1 MIVSVLFI
9 LLLITHLIFVTLSFY
24 KSTGN
29 AQSTSYT
36 VSRQGST
43 KSVYIN
49 TVPPSENM
57 PDTQVQEI

>member
-24 KSTGN
+24 KSTEN
-29 AQSTSYT
+29 AQSTCYT
-36 VSRQGST
+36 VSWQGST
-43 KSVYIN
+43 KSVCTN